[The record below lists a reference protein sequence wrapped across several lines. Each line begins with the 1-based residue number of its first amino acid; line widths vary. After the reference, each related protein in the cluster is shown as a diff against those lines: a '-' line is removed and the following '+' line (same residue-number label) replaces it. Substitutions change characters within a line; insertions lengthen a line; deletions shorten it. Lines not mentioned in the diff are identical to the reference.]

1 MSYLN
6 EVLQKY
12 YVNNT
17 YLYNE
22 VLAFLRPT
30 LTEWGNTYIRDI
42 FLSGSSAKGT
52 SIKGKSD
59 IDIFISI
66 KHECPTSC
74 EDIYD
79 TLYNKMVEKNF
90 HPRKQNVSIGID
102 LNKNGQPINVDLV
115 PAKAQP
121 YGSSYHWLYQSK
133 TGRRTQTNVSLQINT
148 IQKSFY
154 QDVIKLVKIWRNC
167 HSIECPSVL
176 IEFATINALK
186 YNRAYNIEEKFA
198 KVLNYFATDFIDD
211 IIIDPGNSANIIS
224 NELNRQEKL
233 IIQKIAVNCLN
244 NRLTLLG
251 KLNWRGIIW

>member
-1 MSYLN
+1 
-6 EVLQKY
+6 
-12 YVNNT
+12 
-17 YLYNE
+17 
-22 VLAFLRPT
+22 
-30 LTEWGNTYIRDI
+30 
-42 FLSGSSAKGT
+42 
-52 SIKGKSD
+52 
-59 IDIFISI
+59 
-66 KHECPTSC
+66 
-74 EDIYD
+74 
-79 TLYNKMVEKNF
+79 MVEKNF

-186 YNRAYNIEEKFA
+186 YNRTYNIEEKFA

-251 KLNWRGIIW
+251 RLNWRGIIW